1 MSGSS
6 LNTAWIPL
14 ADGAEA
20 VYNSSGLAYDRHPDW
35 LGSSRLASTQQRG
48 VYFDTAYTPY
58 GMPYGQSGSSDLSFT
73 GQDAQIAASSTSE
86 ILYDFMFREYSPLQ
100 GRWIQPDRAGMNA
113 VDLADPQSLNRYSY
127 VENEPVS
134 ASDNSGRLLSLAEE
148 QGWCDVDG
156 TCNFTFGWANGASNY
171 DMNPGDPCAYVGS
184 IGRGDCQ
191 MAPGLWDNGNPI
203 TESGISID
211 FGGNPY
217 GNLPG
222 TDISVQNALS
232 INLNNT
238 QPCGDFAPCND
249 WINPYGIINWAGS
262 LFGSC
267 FTNFLKDTAMN
278 VFDVKDLADAAAVF
292 SNIRRFDAA
301 LAYAES
307 KGLMYPFQSSVFRGI
322 LEGGS
327 ENALG
332 LLTVDYGM
340 LRALHTEYVSAENG
354 QCQ

>member
-1 MSGSS
+1 MSPFFSS
-6 LNTAWIPL
+6 LFIPL
-14 ADGAEA
+14 PAGARA
-20 VYNSSGLAYDRHPDW
+20 VYNASGLEYYQHSDW
-35 LGSSRLASTQQRG
+35 IGSSRLASTPSRSIA
-48 VYFDTAYTPY
+48 YDTAYAAFGEPY
-58 GMPYGQSGSSDLSFT
+58 AVSGANS
-73 GQDAQIAASSTSE
+73 AMSE
-86 ILYDFMFREYSPLQ
+86 TRFAGHNADMLNQGSEPLYDAWYREYSYVQ
-100 GRWIQPDRAGMNA
+100 RRWLQPDPSGLAA
-113 VDLADPQSLNRYSY
+113 VNPANPRTWNRYSY
-127 VENEPVS
+127 V
-134 ASDNSGRLLSLAEE
+134 DNSGRLLSLAEE

-171 DMNPGDPCAYVGS
+171 DMNPSDPCAYVGS

-203 TESGISID
+203 MDSGVSID

-249 WINPYGIINWAGS
+249 LINPYSIINWAGS